1 MTKNNKKQVYI
12 PSIEAEQLYD
22 MSIRGLDIKVDY
34 VGMIPYSLE
43 LIRLRLNKKFK
54 ERKVSSRYESDAI
67 INVKFKNKISKNK
80 VIPSYVR
87 GYDKLVPRLEKQL
100 EKLIKEKSLLD
111 ENIKI
116 SCNKRAIDKMEKSF
130 KQLEFKIDDLKKKI
144 QQIKSDKDNPIYKVM
159 KSDELRQYLYTQGFN
174 FKGEKYIFYKRTS
187 SKSKNLQALFIQ
199 KKLYDEMMNWSLMGL
214 KFEDDKEYD
223 IASLLAYTSLVSSSI
238 SETIRINPKNIL
250 IIDDQFS
257 KFTTRAIEVGNDLK
271 PVHNKE
277 ATIENNIW
285 DGQALIDKSLLES
298 IGYGD
303 KGFAQLRSHFFK
315 CASFSAN
322 IQDFMIDYAHKTG
335 KNIDTWKLRDCFG
348 NEILA
353 KDVLL
358 ISTPSSLKFLK
369 YAGKSKEEQAAAYKN
384 WCDKV
389 KDDEN
394 LFGIVKFDKN
404 GKYNDRQFTSYQMIN
419 TLDCNQIDIE
429 ELSKF
434 EVEYI
439 KSLKNTE
446 NNNTY
451 IEYLEKNAQVANSYQ
466 MFADMC
472 KRNPRIAETTLFKNY
487 RKSEISKYKKYVKG
501 GKIRI
506 KAGYCTVVANPVE
519 MLFSAVDDFKTV
531 ESRTFEKPNQVYSTK
546 YSFDKE
552 YTVLRN
558 PHNAMHNF
566 YKVENIDNSLIKKYI
581 NTTDNIIVIN
591 AIDSEILCRL
601 NGMDQDG
608 DSLLLIEDTY
618 FNKIIDKTLGNG
630 NYPVILNKITS
641 KPKPVQLTN
650 ANIAKIDADIGISQ
664 KWTGSITNLAQY
676 FVSVLWDLKQDS
688 NYIQNDTKN
697 KADDIEEI
705 LSNLAILVILSNVAI
720 DYSKKKIDVDVDSA
734 LSQIRKNPCVKKL
747 EYNAKGKLKLH
758 ARNKPKFWESVTN
771 SKPNKSDFYNCP
783 MDLLSSHISKIE
795 DAKYTHSISLLD
807 CIRELKEEEKKQTYD
822 HKQVADIINAV
833 EGYSNQIK
841 EIHANA
847 IEDKDKVDEEK
858 NQALI
863 IANEKINNKINK
875 KTIKTST
882 MRQLFVEVQKIL
894 DATKIVNKKKK
905 TSKVNNK
912 DEIDKNLDMI
922 YRYNKMRGI
931 ATQIL
936 NVLYQK
942 DPEKFLDLIKSG
954 E

>member
-1 MTKNNKKQVYI
+1 MVKNNKKQVYI

-22 MSIRGLDIKVDY
+22 MSVRGLDIKVDY

-67 INVKFKNKISKNK
+67 INIKFKNKISKNK

-87 GYDKLVPRLEKQL
+87 GYDKLVPHLEKQL

-116 SCNKRAIDKMEKSF
+116 SCNKRTIEKTEKSV
-130 KQLEFKIDDLKKKI
+130 KQLEFKIVQLKKKI
-144 QQIKSDKDNPIYKVM
+144 EQIKSDKDNPIYKMM

-187 SKSKNLQALFIQ
+187 SKSKNSQVLFIQ

-238 SETIRINPKNIL
+238 TETLRIDPKNIL
-250 IIDDQFS
+250 IVDDQYSIFE
-257 KFTTRAIEVGNDLK
+257 TNAIEIGNDLK
-271 PVHNKE
+271 PVHNEK

-298 IGYGD
+298 IGKGE
-303 KGFAQLRSHFFK
+303 KGFTQLRSHFFK

-322 IQDFMIDYAHKTG
+322 IQDFMIDYANKTG
-335 KNIDTWKLRDCFG
+335 KNTETWNLKDCFG

-358 ISTPSSLKFLK
+358 ISTPSALKFLK
-369 YAGKSKEEQAAAYKN
+369 YAGKSKEERAAAYKN

-389 KDDEN
+389 KDDKN
-394 LFGIVKFDKN
+394 LFGIVKFDKD
-404 GKYNDRQFTSYQMIN
+404 GKYGDRQFTSYQMIN
-419 TLDCNQIDIE
+419 TLECNQSDIE

-434 EVEYI
+434 ELEYI
-439 KSLKNTE
+439 KSLKDIE
-446 NNNTY
+446 NNESY
-451 IEYLEKNAQVANSYQ
+451 IEYLEKNEQVANSYK
-466 MFADMC
+466 MFADMY
-472 KRNPRIAETTLFKNY
+472 KKNPKIAKTTLFKNY
-487 RKSEISKYKKYVKG
+487 RKSEISKYKNYVKG

-519 MLFSAVDDFKTV
+519 MLFSAVDDFKKV
-531 ESRTFEKPNQVYSTK
+531 ESCTFKKPNQVYSTK
-546 YSFDKE
+546 YKFDEE

-566 YKVENIDNSLIKKYI
+566 YKVENIDHSLIKKYI
-581 NTTDNIIVIN
+581 NTTENIIIIN
-591 AIDSEILCRL
+591 TIKSPIQSIL

-608 DSLLLIEDTY
+608 DTVLLIEDKY
-618 FNKIIDKTLGNG
+618 FNAVIDKTLGNG

-650 ANIAKIDADIGISQ
+650 ANIAKIDADIALSQ

-676 FVSVLWDLKQDS
+676 YVSVLWDLKKDCK
-688 NYIQNDTKN
+688 YIQNDTKN
-697 KADDIEEI
+697 KADDIEKI
-705 LSNLAILVILSNVAI
+705 LNNLAILVVLSNVAI

-734 LSQIRKNPCVKKL
+734 LSQIRKNPCIKKL
-747 EYNAKGKLKLH
+747 NYSKGKLKLS
-758 ARNKPKFWESVTN
+758 ARNKPKFWECVTN
-771 SKPNKSDFYNCP
+771 SKPKKSDIYKCP
-783 MDLLSSHISKIE
+783 MDFLSSHINKVE
-795 DAKYTHSISLLD
+795 DAKYTHSISLLE
-807 CIRELKEEEKKQTYD
+807 CVRELTEEEKKQTYD
-822 HKQVADIINAV
+822 HKQVKDIIDEV
-833 EGYSNQIK
+833 KKYSNQIK
-841 EIHANA
+841 AIHANV

-858 NQALI
+858 NHALL
-863 IANEKINNKINK
+863 IANGKINNKINK
-875 KTIKTST
+875 KTIRTST

-894 DATKIVNKKKK
+894 DATKIINKKK
-905 TSKVNNK
+905 TSKTNNK

-942 DPEKFLDLIKSG
+942 NPEKFLDLIKNN
-954 E
+954 EK